1 MVNPERPGGQQQLP
15 VCENGH
21 PMTTVD
27 GGCPLCGAGRRGAP
41 AGGFPAAAGGPTQGY
56 PAAPAGPAQFP
67 AQDGYSQPG
76 GTGQDGPGQDGFA
89 AGPSGGYSPPPAAG
103 YSPPAAGYSPPATGY
118 SPPTS
123 AGGYQ
128 AAPGPGYWQQPQR
141 PVYAPAAKT
150 NVLAIVSLVA
160 GILWFFWIGSFVA
173 LICGLVALGQTKARN
188 ENGRGIAIAGIVLGA
203 IGIVTLVLIVILGLA
218 VAHNSSVQNTG

>member
-27 GGCPLCGAGRRGAP
+27 SGCPLCGAGRQDAP
-41 AGGFPAAAGGPTQGY
+41 AGGLPSAAGGPPQGY

-76 GTGQDGPGQDGFA
+76 YSQPGGTGQGSFA
-89 AGPSGGYSPPPAAG
+89 AGYSPPPAAG
-103 YSPPAAGYSPPATGY
+103 YSPPAAGYSAPPAGY
-118 SPPTS
+118 SPPAV

-128 AAPGPGYWQQPQR
+128 APPGPGYWQQPQR

-160 GILWFFWIGSFVA
+160 GILWFFWLGSFVA

-203 IGIVTLVLIVILGLA
+203 VGIVILALIVILGLA
-218 VAHNSSVQNTG
+218 VAHNTSVQNTG

>member
-1 MVNPERPGGQQQLP
+1 MPAVRRRAAGRPGWRLP
-15 VCENGH
+15 G
-21 PMTTVD
+21 
-27 GGCPLCGAGRRGAP
+27 GRRQGHRRDIRRHP
-41 AGGFPAAAGGPTQGY
+41 PGPPSSRRRTAT
-56 PAAPAGPAQFP
+56 PSRAAPGCA
-67 AQDGYSQPG
+67 
-76 GTGQDGPGQDGFA
+76 GTGPGGFA

-103 YSPPAAGYSPPATGY
+103 YSPPAAGYSAPTAGY
-118 SPPTS
+118 SAPAV

-128 AAPGPGYWQQPQR
+128 APPGPGYWQQPQR

-203 IGIVTLVLIVILGLA
+203 VGVVTLALIVILGLA